1 MLVNPANHASVKN
14 DLGQAF
20 IDWLISP
27 ADYNING
34 EQLFNPNANDSNA
47 RDVRFGPKA
56 DIR

>member
-20 IDWLISP
+20 DWLISP
-27 ADYNING
+27 ADNKING
-34 EQLFNPNANDSNA
+34 EQLFNPNANDSYA